1 MGSLNKT
8 PGRCEVVLE
17 SNVLLAFSGYIFG
30 ESGMKDITREIQLVS
45 SIDIESRDIEE
56 INEAFFTL
64 LDYFIEGVFKC
75 RESSLEPVHQVVA
88 NVLISLFSTG
98 ECDTR
103 TLYLQLLG

>member
-56 INEAFFTL
+56 VNEVFFTL
-64 LDYFIEGVFKC
+64 LDCLIESVFKC
-75 RESSLEPVHQVVA
+75 REFSLEPVRHVVA
-88 NVLISLFSTG
+88 NVLISLFSNR
-98 ECDTR
+98 ECGV
-103 TLYLQLLG
+103 Y

>member
-56 INEAFFTL
+56 VNEVFFTL
-64 LDYFIEGVFKC
+64 LDCLDVDE
-75 RESSLEPVHQVVA
+75 VA
-88 NVLISLFSTG
+88 YGGIRCWWS
-98 ECDTR
+98 
-103 TLYLQLLG
+103 